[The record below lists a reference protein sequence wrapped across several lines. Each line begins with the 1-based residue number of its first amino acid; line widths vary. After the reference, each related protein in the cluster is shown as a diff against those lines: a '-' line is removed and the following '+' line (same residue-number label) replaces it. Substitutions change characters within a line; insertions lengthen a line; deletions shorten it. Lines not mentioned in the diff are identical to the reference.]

1 MEAINYGE
9 IDPNHIVDIKTV
21 QSSAI
26 KVLVEA
32 LKEILNDANL
42 IIDDTGIKLIA
53 MDSTHSVLVH
63 MKLESTNFESYVC
76 KKKIKCGRGCFG

>member
-1 MEAINYGE
+1 MENVNYGE
-9 IDPNHIVDIKTV
+9 INPNHIVDIKTV

-42 IIDDTGIKLIA
+42 IIDDKGIKLIA
-53 MDSTHSVLVH
+53 MDSTHTVLIH
-63 MKLESTNFESYVC
+63 LN
-76 KKKIKCGRGCFG
+76 

>member
-1 MEAINYGE
+1 MEGINYGE

-42 IIDDTGIKLIA
+42 IIDNTGIK
-53 MDSTHSVLVH
+53 
-63 MKLESTNFESYVC
+63 
-76 KKKIKCGRGCFG
+76 